1 MIVIINYVFITVKLV
16 VDPISHFFGEQIGIK
31 FFHVFGI
38 QQNSTSEMIYII
50 FMRTCLKTHEEVV
63 NAEFMQIY

>member
-38 QQNSTSEMIYII
+38 QQNSTSEMIYENLSQN
-50 FMRTCLKTHEEVV
+50 T
-63 NAEFMQIY
+63 